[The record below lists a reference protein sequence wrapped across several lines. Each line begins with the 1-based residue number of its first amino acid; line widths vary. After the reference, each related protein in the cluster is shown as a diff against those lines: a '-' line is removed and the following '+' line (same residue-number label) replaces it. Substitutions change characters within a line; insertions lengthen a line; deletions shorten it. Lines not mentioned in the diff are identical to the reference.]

1 MNYKYDV
8 EQECFVR
15 EDGLGKKFWI
25 NVTEAQ
31 RIMTLYDL
39 GNSVSEIRNKIQFN
53 GEVYESTIRNFIR
66 NVQEGKIE
74 IPTDVTYVPVPES
87 LRRGRELFALRVQ
100 GESMINAGIFDGD
113 IIIVH
118 RTPVAENG
126 EIVVALVE
134 DEATVKTFYKENGHF
149 RLQPENDLFEPII
162 VDEVVL
168 LGKVISLVR
177 NFE

>member
-1 MNYKYDV
+1 MNYKYW
-8 EQECFVR
+8 EEKECFVR

-74 IPTDVTYVPVPES
+74 IPTDVTYVPVPED
-87 LRRGRELFALRVQ
+87 LTVEHRLANLEEEVTKIKIILEHQVCDCNKEEE
-100 GESMINAGIFDGD
+100 ESKN
-113 IIIVH
+113 
-118 RTPVAENG
+118 
-126 EIVVALVE
+126 
-134 DEATVKTFYKENGHF
+134 
-149 RLQPENDLFEPII
+149 
-162 VDEVVL
+162 L
-168 LGKVISLVR
+168 LGRIR
-177 NFE
+177 AWM